1 MRTGPVIKLW
11 ACAQQTMGLMDSF
24 DEHVVDDEAQDMLSF
39 AKGLSLEG
47 IVSPCPRS
55 WQF

>member
-47 IVSPCPRS
+47 IVPPCPRS
-55 WQF
+55 WQL